1 MKKFIVA
8 ALAVAVL
15 AGSGI
20 GIASAYAGPANP
32 SRSAAC
38 VSVANLPIESLSQ
51 AEKDALTT
59 SLQEEYLA
67 RDVYTAVIAKFG
79 SIRPFTTIVKSEEQ
93 HIAALTALFT
103 KYQLTVPADTQAART
118 SSLIAGVA
126 TVEDALKL
134 GVTVEKED
142 IARYKG
148 LVASVDNQDILQVFG
163 NLEAASTNNHLVA
176 FENVLAGGTG
186 IGQGI
191 GRGAAQGSRGT
202 DLGQGTGRSNNGAG
216 QGMRG
221 NGTGTCIAG

>member
-20 GIASAYAGPANP
+20 GIASAYAGPRNT
-32 SRSAAC
+32 SQAATC
-38 VSVANLPIESLSQ
+38 TSVANLPVESLSQ

-67 RDVYTAVIAKFG
+67 RDVYTAVIAKLG

-118 SSLIAGVA
+118 SSLMAGV
-126 TVEDALKL
+126 TSVENALKL

-142 IARYKG
+142 IALYKG
-148 LVASVDNQDILQVFG
+148 LVTSVDNQDILQVFG

-186 IGQGI
+186 IGQG
-191 GRGAAQGSRGT
+191 AAHGSRGT
-202 DLGQGTGRSNNGAG
+202 GIGQGTGRGSNGAG

-221 NGTGTCIAG
+221 NGTGTCISG